1 VENVFLTTAN
11 DSKFNCFVLTITQQR
26 LYMFAMNKSQ
36 ARKPMPLVE
45 HEDENEGIDCV
56 QQMIGQVAVSAVFN
70 VAAIWF
76 EVLEK

>member
-1 VENVFLTTAN
+1 
-11 DSKFNCFVLTITQQR
+11 
-26 LYMFAMNKSQ
+26 MFARNKSQ
-36 ARKPMPLVE
+36 ARKQMPLVE

-56 QQMIGQVAVSAVFN
+56 QQMIGQVAVSAVFK